1 MIVRWVVGWL
11 LVLAVPVA
19 AQQASVRV
27 IDYATGRPLAGALI
41 SLRDPADRVLVRLL
55 TDERGR
61 ALVTAPAPG
70 RFRIRADAIGYTGRN
85 SDQLDLGT
93 AIRPVEFALETL
105 PFELEEVVVSGG
117 PPVCRIDA
125 EQGTAVARLWDEAKK
140 ALAATS
146 LTRANRAILF
156 EIAVFDRQL
165 DAGGRIIDEKRTQRS
180 GPADRPFRAADPE
193 LLRRDGYVQERQDGV
208 WYHGPDADLLLSE
221 GFLADHCF
229 RLARGTA
236 DTIGLAFEPAD
247 HRTLPDVRG
256 TLWLRASTLEVSR
269 LDFTFSAVDL
279 PMEARGVG
287 GQVEFAKTP
296 AGGWYVADWRIKM
309 PVVGAIKTPLSTRL
323 VLRGY
328 REAGGTARLLGA
340 TSAPVSRATT
350 LVGRVVDSLARR
362 PLSGVAVSLQAGA
375 YADTTDADGRYQIA
389 VTGTGSYLV
398 TFRHPRLVALGL
410 DSLLGSAF
418 FARGATDTVDAGIPS
433 ERGLQALVCASPDT
447 TTTTVIGIVR
457 DGTGRPLVGTV
468 AVEAAGF
475 ELRSYSRPSGT
486 QVAVRK
492 TSGVWEVDL
501 DANGRFS
508 LCGLPANQTITL
520 TVRVAGHAPVVRR
533 LTQEGIPRLL
543 DLDLVIP

>member
-1 MIVRWVVGWL
+1 

-27 IDYATGRPLAGALI
+27 IDHATGRPLAGALI

-61 ALVTAPAPG
+61 AVVTAPAPG
-70 RFRIRADAIGYTGRN
+70 RYRIRADAIGYTGRN
-85 SDQLDLGT
+85 SDPLDLGA
-93 AIRPVEFALETL
+93 AIRPVDFALETL
-105 PFELEEVVVSGG
+105 PFELEEVVVAGG

-140 ALAATS
+140 ALSATS
-146 LTRANRAILF
+146 LTRANQAILF
-156 EIAVFDRQL
+156 EIAVFERRL
-165 DAGGRIIDEKRTQRS
+165 DAGGRIVDETRSQRS
-180 GPADRPFRAADPE
+180 GPADRPFRAVDPE
-193 LLRRDGYVQERQDGV
+193 LLRRDGYVQERSDGV

-221 GFLADHCF
+221 AFLDDHCF

-256 TLWLRASTLEVSR
+256 TLWLLASTLEVSH

-287 GQVEFAKTP
+287 GRVEFAKTP
-296 AGGWYVADWRIKM
+296 AGGWYVTEWRIKM
-309 PVVGAIKTPLSTRL
+309 PVVAAIKTPLSTRL

-328 REAGGTARLLGA
+328 REAGGVARLLGA
-340 TSAPVSRATT
+340 TPAASRATT
-350 LVGRVVDSLARR
+350 LVGHVFDSLTQR
-362 PLSGVAVSLQAGA
+362 PLTGAAVSLQAGT

-389 VTGTGSYLV
+389 VPGTGSYLV
-398 TFRHPRLVALGL
+398 TIRHPRLVSLGI
-410 DSLLGSAF
+410 DSLLGSAWL
-418 FARGATDTVDAGIPS
+418 ARGVTDTVDAGIPS
-433 ERGLQALVCASPDT
+433 ARGLQALLCSRPDS

-457 DGTGRPLVGTV
+457 DEAGRPLAGTV
-468 AVEAAGF
+468 SVEAAGY
-475 ELRSYSRPSGT
+475 ELRSYARPSGLK
-486 QVAVRK
+486 VAIRK
-492 TSGVWEVDL
+492 IGGVWDLDL
-501 DANGRFS
+501 DANGRFA
-508 LCGLPANQTITL
+508 LCGLPPDRPIAL
-520 TVRVAGHAPVVRR
+520 TVRVSGHAPVVRR